1 MKKSAS
7 VKSSY
12 LNPQF
17 NIVFFQLNPVSK
29 NLQISFLNVLL
40 HGKRFTQPVN
50 VLSINYKNHQ
60 IMMQLIFEATTP
72 SLKQQLSIKINLLKS
87 RIQKILTF
95 QIYLNLKKE
104 PIKAISCKIL
114 TYNSILILLQFII
127 MKINFIIKNFLIQ
140 LILYLMILSMMNQMK
155 YQ

>member
-60 IMMQLIFEATTP
+60 IMMQLIFEAMTP
-72 SLKQQLSIKINLLKS
+72 SLKQQLSTKINLLKS

-140 LILYLMILSMMNQMK
+140 LILYLMILSMMNQTK